1 MTVSLYAVCMQCKKG
16 DKSNKTEV
24 RLHLKLRS
32 QIQGL
37 GDREGVRILCILR
50 QLKSC
55 M

>member
-1 MTVSLYAVCMQCKKG
+1 MCMQCKKG

-37 GDREGVRILCILR
+37 GDREGDMHFETAEKLHVIGGASFWL
-50 QLKSC
+50 
-55 M
+55 